1 MAVDAV
7 TAGAE
12 VLDVDVCGTVGVT
25 TLRGELDEGT
35 RATPVV
41 LTLTPSTFT
50 PVAAAAVPPAVPP
63 AVTPAA
69 PPPPPASPVMVRMIS
84 RMERLHRGQLWA
96 FWNQCSMH
104 AAWNT

>member
-50 PVAAAAVPPAVPP
+50 PVAAASVPPAV
-63 AVTPAA
+63 

>member
-63 AVTPAA
+63 
-69 PPPPPASPVMVRMIS
+69 PPPASPVMVRMIS